1 MSEKTIN
8 TPLLKQRIGSYHKKF
23 VENVGIIP
31 EKINADH
38 TLLLTRMRVKIK
50 TVLQCFIDTKI
61 ISEFNDLSESTIID
75 KSCVWFELSKIN
87 YNKSIYVISNGI
99 NIIMRTT
106 QYPDFSGFD
115 LDNSVSIK
123 SIHFDSYD
131 WVDFA
136 DKLLVFIHQELYDS
150 KKAHE
155 LKIFGGI
162 SE

>member
-1 MSEKTIN
+1 
-8 TPLLKQRIGSYHKKF
+8 
-23 VENVGIIP
+23 
-31 EKINADH
+31 
-38 TLLLTRMRVKIK
+38 
-50 TVLQCFIDTKI
+50 
-61 ISEFNDLSESTIID
+61 
-75 KSCVWFELSKIN
+75 
-87 YNKSIYVISNGI
+87 
-99 NIIMRTT
+99 MRTT